1 MHRTTVAR
9 HPIPPQDNHHQYLFA
24 TAPTTAAAAHH
35 PSNHINECHPPL
47 PPPRHTSCTRSHV
60 CPSSSGCLRP
70 GDRTLLHVPESA
82 GPHTMRKPLC
92 RILPFL
98 LLFLIFGLDLVCVV
112 PSADQDHSIVFQT
125 VGGVLSRHPISKL
138 V

>member
-9 HPIPPQDNHHQYLFA
+9 HPIPPQDNHHQCLFA
-24 TAPTTAAAAHH
+24 TAPTTATAAHH

-60 CPSSSGCLRP
+60 CPSSSECLRS
-70 GDRTLLHVPESA
+70 GDQTLLHVPESA

-98 LLFLIFGLDLVCVV
+98 LLFLILAWIWSAWFRAQTRTIVSFFRQLVGC
-112 PSADQDHSIVFQT
+112 
-125 VGGVLSRHPISKL
+125 
-138 V
+138 